1 MSNNIKKSK
10 YIFNDIFY
18 ADLDFPKEEI
28 KLFEDYIISTKTA
41 ELFYISI
48 KKDKQNKLISN
59 ISCLESI
66 DNIEDYIFIK
76 SYLAGVGI
84 DNFIV
89 ESNIKEIYKII
100 KIYFHNMTLK
110 DYYKDDWIRD
120 LLLKYDIKTI
130 YKTDCDGDVLFIYSF
145 SNDIIEESI
154 DVKKKSFSLKSYIM
168 NLYKIQSIEMVQ

>member
-100 KIYFHNMTLK
+100 KIYFHK
-110 DYYKDDWIRD
+110 
-120 LLLKYDIKTI
+120 KYDK
-130 YKTDCDGDVLFIYSF
+130 V
-145 SNDIIEESI
+145 
-154 DVKKKSFSLKSYIM
+154 
-168 NLYKIQSIEMVQ
+168 